1 MAYKISK
8 KQVEQ
13 LNMSN
18 EASRRFGEIGLG
30 SVIEEISK
38 SGGGG
43 GTPPDYEELQN
54 TVSGHTEEIETINNQ
69 IQTINE
75 NIEGLYNPDSI
86 DAGDADNTDM
96 NNAMLMRSVIKHT
109 EETIE
114 FSVVDS
120 PKSENEYTTIDEIA
134 DVLSETNRYSNIII
148 NIKTSKD
155 ITYNTDTYFNGYGFI
170 TLTLNFDRK
179 INIDSAIYFKNF
191 VDVTIF
197 GNGKTLY
204 FNNSFI
210 NIKNCGQIYLNNF
223 ILNASANSK
232 DLNNIII
239 SDSGSVYLDT
249 VSLNK
254 GNNCMSITNTKI
266 LNANQV
272 KNISNRALNIN
283 YVIMTK
289 GIFDNL
295 VQFSSITNYLIYN

>member
-1 MAYKISK
+1 MAYKINK
-8 KQVEQ
+8 KQIEQ

-18 EASRRFGEIGLG
+18 EASRRFGGIGLG

-38 SGGGG
+38 SGGGS
-43 GTPPDYEELQN
+43 TPPDYEELQN

-69 IQTINE
+69 IESINQ
-75 NIEGLYNPDSI
+75 NIEGLYNPDTI

-96 NNAMLMRSVIKHT
+96 NSVVLMRSVIKHT

-120 PKSENEYTTIDEIA
+120 PKSENEYATIDEIA

-155 ITYNTDTYFNGYGFI
+155 ITYNTDTHFNGYGFR

-254 GNNCMSITNTKI
+254 GNNCISITNTKI
-266 LNANQV
+266 LNVNQV
-272 KNISNRALNIN
+272 KNISNKALELN
-283 YVIMTK
+283 YIITTK
-289 GIFDNL
+289 ENYDKL
-295 VQFSSITNYLIYN
+295 VQFSNITNYLIYS

>member
-8 KQVEQ
+8 RQVEQ

-18 EASRRFGEIGLG
+18 EASRRFGGIGLG

-43 GTPPDYEELQN
+43 GTPSDYDELQD
-54 TVSGHTEEIETINNQ
+54 TVSGHTQDIKTINSQ

-96 NNAMLMRSVIKHT
+96 NSAMLMRSVIKHT

-120 PKSENEYTTIDEIA
+120 PKSENEYATIDEIA
-134 DVLSETNRYSNIII
+134 DLLSETNRYSNIII

-155 ITYNTDTYFNGYGFI
+155 ITYNTDTHFNGYGFR

-191 VDVTIF
+191 VDWVQ
-197 GNGKTLY
+197 KVVMRLQ
-204 FNNSFI
+204 S
-210 NIKNCGQIYLNNF
+210 
-223 ILNASANSK
+223 
-232 DLNNIII
+232 
-239 SDSGSVYLDT
+239 
-249 VSLNK
+249 
-254 GNNCMSITNTKI
+254 
-266 LNANQV
+266 
-272 KNISNRALNIN
+272 
-283 YVIMTK
+283 MTK
-289 GIFDNL
+289 EQKEQIVKWGMFAGAIGPTLFVFCKLTSTVGKLMSAFGAVPNVISS
-295 VQFSSITNYLIYN
+295 VQKDFG

>member
-38 SGGGG
+38 SGGGS
-43 GTPPDYEELQN
+43 GTPPDYDELQD
-54 TVSGHTEEIETINNQ
+54 TVSGHTQDIKTINNQ

-96 NNAMLMRSVIKHT
+96 NNVMLMRSVIKHT

-120 PKSENEYTTIDEIA
+120 PKSENEYSTIDEIA

-155 ITYNTDTYFNGYGFI
+155 ITYKTDTYFNGYGFR

-179 INIDSAIYFKNF
+179 INIDSVIYFKNF

-197 GNGKTLY
+197 GNGRTLY

-223 ILNASANSK
+223 ILNASSDSK

-239 SDSGSVYLDT
+239 SDSGSVYLDA

-254 GNNCMSITNTKI
+254 GNNCISITNTKI

-272 KNISNRALNIN
+272 KNISNKALNIS
-283 YVIMTK
+283 YIITTK
-289 GIFDNL
+289 DIYDKL
-295 VQFSSITNYLIYN
+295 VPFSNMTNYLIYN

>member
-1 MAYKISK
+1 MAYKINK
-8 KQVEQ
+8 KQIEQ

-18 EASRRFGEIGLG
+18 EASRRFGGIGLG

-38 SGGGG
+38 SGGGS
-43 GTPPDYEELQN
+43 TPPDYEELQN

-69 IQTINE
+69 IESINQ
-75 NIEGLYNPDSI
+75 NIEGLYNPDTI

-96 NNAMLMRSVIKHT
+96 NSVVLMRSVIKHT

-120 PKSENEYTTIDEIA
+120 PKSENEYATIDEIA

-155 ITYNTDTYFNGYGFI
+155 ITYNTDTHFNGYGFR

-210 NIKNCGQIYLNNF
+210 NIKNCGQI
-223 ILNASANSK
+223 
-232 DLNNIII
+232 
-239 SDSGSVYLDT
+239 
-249 VSLNK
+249 
-254 GNNCMSITNTKI
+254 
-266 LNANQV
+266 
-272 KNISNRALNIN
+272 
-283 YVIMTK
+283 
-289 GIFDNL
+289 
-295 VQFSSITNYLIYN
+295 

>member
-43 GTPPDYEELQN
+43 GTPPDYDELQD
-54 TVSGHTEEIETINNQ
+54 TVSGHTQDIKTINSQ

-96 NNAMLMRSVIKHT
+96 NNAILMRSVIKHT

-120 PKSENEYTTIDEIA
+120 PKSENEYATIDEIA
-134 DVLSETNRYSNIII
+134 DLLSETNRYSNIII
-148 NIKTSKD
+148 NIKTNKD
-155 ITYNTDTYFNGYGFI
+155 ITYNTDTYFNGYGFR

-204 FNNSFI
+204 FNNAFI

-239 SDSGSVYLDT
+239 SDSGSVYLDSI
-249 VSLNK
+249 SLNK

-266 LNANQV
+266 LDVNQV
-272 KNISNRALNIN
+272 KNISKSALGLYYIVTTKEN
-283 YVIMTK
+283 YDK
-289 GIFDNL
+289 L
-295 VQFSSITNYLIYN
+295 VQFSNITNYLIYN